1 MKTSAEAALMIR
13 QWIIAAIDQPT
24 EMKDLVNQASNG
36 QASIDPGYYLAA
48 AAHYLTVEY
57 TPETREAG
65 LEEATCPLALS
76 DQTVSDQFYRHLA
89 TVRDL
94 TGQPAAQNTPDLTD
108 YLRTD

>member
-1 MKTSAEAALMIR
+1 MIR
-13 QWIIAAIDQPT
+13 QWITAAIAQPT
-24 EMKDLVNQASNG
+24 EMQDLVKQASNG

-48 AAHYLTVEY
+48 VAHYLTVEY

-65 LEEATCPLALS
+65 LEEATCPLELR
-76 DQTVSDQFYRHLA
+76 DQTIIDQFYRHLA